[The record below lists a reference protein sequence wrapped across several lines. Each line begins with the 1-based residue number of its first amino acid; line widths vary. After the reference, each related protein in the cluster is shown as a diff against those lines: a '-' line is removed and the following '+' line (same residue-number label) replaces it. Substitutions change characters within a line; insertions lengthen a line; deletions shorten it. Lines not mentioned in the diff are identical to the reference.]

1 MFSVKFS
8 LYHWYTDSVGV
19 LCTPRHASR
28 HATRDMKG
36 GAHKFDIGKYDTP
49 SPFAMPSIILRDY
62 LKPEGSSVVE
72 FLAGDMCFT
81 ADESEY
87 WSTEG

>member
-1 MFSVKFS
+1 MFSVKCS
-8 LYHWYTDSVGV
+8 LYHWYTDSMG
-19 LCTPRHASR
+19 LHRDMR
-28 HATRDMKG
+28 LDMRLDMKG

>member
-1 MFSVKFS
+1 MQDRERKAAKQKGQHCYSA
-8 LYHWYTDSVGV
+8 LIGCRQ
-19 LCTPRHASR
+19 LCGY
-28 HATRDMKG
+28 RDMKG
-36 GAHKFDIGKYDTP
+36 GTHKFDVGKYDTP

-81 ADESEY
+81 ADEREY

>member
-1 MFSVKFS
+1 MQDRERKAAKQKGQHCYSA
-8 LYHWYTDSVGV
+8 LIG
-19 LCTPRHASR
+19 CRHS
-28 HATRDMKG
+28 
-36 GAHKFDIGKYDTP
+36 
-49 SPFAMPSIILRDY
+49 SIILRDY

-81 ADESEY
+81 ADEREY